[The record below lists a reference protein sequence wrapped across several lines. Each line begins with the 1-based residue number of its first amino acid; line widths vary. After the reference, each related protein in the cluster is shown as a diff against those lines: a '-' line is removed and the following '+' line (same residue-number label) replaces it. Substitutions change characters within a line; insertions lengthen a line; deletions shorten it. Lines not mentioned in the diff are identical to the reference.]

1 VDVCYRLIK
10 PVDVEA
16 VAQEIGRLQFI
27 SVNQASQEKCACNA
41 LLEGH
46 FTPLIREFIAQL
58 GLGGQQARAVFR
70 QLPKGNGILPH
81 NDTWMPAEL
90 DWRRF
95 QIPIVTHPSIVMRW
109 PDDGVEVH
117 LAKGFIYE
125 VNYSRRHEVI
135 NTQTEIDRVH
145 LQIDQIDATI

>member
-1 VDVCYRLIK
+1 MDECYRIIK

-16 VAQEIGRLQFI
+16 VAAEIGRLQFI
-27 SVNQASQEKCACNA
+27 RVNQTVKDKCACNV

-46 FTPLIREFIAQL
+46 FTPLIKQFIAEL
-58 GLGGQQARAVFR
+58 RLGGRQARAVFR
-70 QLPKGNGILPH
+70 QLPKGNGIEPH
-81 NDTWMPAEL
+81 NDAWMPEEL

-125 VNYSRRHEVI
+125 VNYGRMHEVI